1 MNESEDTI
9 DVVGST
15 LRYDTGEGYEF
26 EEWAYSDGLP
36 SSAIVRLTN
45 SDAERITLPSGRSI
59 HLHGTGIDGP
69 IVEPGREATLTGPD
83 GMVIAETAT

>member
-1 MNESEDTI
+1 MNESEETI

-45 SDAERITLPSGRSI
+45 SDAEFFTLPRGPPI

-69 IVEPGREATLTGPD
+69 IIEPGREATLKGPD
-83 GMVIAETAT
+83 ETTISTAKY